1 MYFISYERKKPVVGE
16 TYYICSTYETR
27 RYFKKEG
34 TVEVTKVGNKYFTVK
49 DANDTEYRFDKKTF
63 VHDNGKYSPDIS
75 IYNSEEDYKKYVK
88 AKECETE
95 LKDRLLRYLT
105 LDEIIEL
112 HDKLTERR
120 SNM

>member
-1 MYFISYERKKPVVGE
+1 MSMGLYKRKKPVVGE
-16 TYYICSTYETR
+16 TYFIASNYYYKTSDE
-27 RYFKKEG
+27 EG
-34 TVEVTKVGNKYFTVK
+34 FIVTVTNVGKKYFTVES
-49 DANDTEYRFDKKTF
+49 ANGDEYRFDKKTF
-63 VHDNGKYSPDIS
+63 VHNNGEYSPDIA

-95 LKDRLLRYLT
+95 LTNRLLRYLT

-112 HDKLTERR
+112 YDKLTERR